1 MTAPLFVEH
10 VLVTGVALPVVLH
23 QARQWLPLPGLCAL
37 LGCPAEALQGSV
49 VEAPALAQGAVAMLP
64 VEGLP
69 GLTPCINRTDLPLV
83 LSSLTE
89 SNRATTL
96 LWQAHAE
103 GRLARDVAQS
113 ELHLLGLEAP
123 PLLKPDLA
131 DFH

>member
-10 VLVTGVALPVVLH
+10 VLISGVALPVVLH

-37 LGCPAEALQGSV
+37 LGCTPEALQGSA

-64 VEGLP
+64 VEGLA
-69 GLTPCINRTDLPLV
+69 GLTPCLNRTDLPLI
-83 LSSLTE
+83 LASLTDN
-89 SNRATTL
+89 NRATAL
-96 LWQAHAE
+96 LWQAQAE
-103 GRLARDVAQS
+103 GRLARDAAQS